1 MDNLTKNQR
10 RRNMSGIR
18 SKNTTP
24 EIRVRSLL
32 HRHGFRF
39 RLHRKDLAGT
49 PDIVLPKFRT
59 AIFVHGCFW
68 HRHEGCKYAATPKT
82 RADFWQKKFESNI
95 DRDINVRKALQKQ
108 GWKVFV
114 IWECELRDQKR
125 LIENFQEIVTQK
137 GTEE

>member
-10 RRNMSGIR
+10 RRNMSRIR

-82 RADFWQKKFESNI
+82 RTDFWQKKFESNI
-95 DRDINVRKALQKQ
+95 DRDTNVRKALQKQ

-114 IWECELRDQKR
+114 IWECELKNQQQ
-125 LIENFQEIVTQK
+125 LIENIQNLFFRKIN
-137 GTEE
+137 